1 MQRTSRCDPIQVS
14 QWKRQL
20 LDGASELFTRGKKSK
35 DKKEGQAKEAKL
47 FQQIGRLQMEL
58 EWLKKNLSC
67 SDARELRKLVDHEQP
82 DLSVSRQCAL
92 LGLPRSTLYYRPTP
106 VRESTLRIMAR
117 IDALYLEDP
126 CSGSRRMVDYLAREG
141 IPISRDRVRNLMR
154 RMGLRAIYRK
164 PRTTIPG
171 DPAERFPCLV
181 DLNAVTAVDQVW
193 ATDITYIPLQKGF
206 LYLVAIVDLFSR
218 NVLSWKLSNS
228 LDTEFCLDALEMALG
243 GGRKPEI
250 FHSDQGCQF
259 TSGDFVAR
267 LQAEEIRISWSGRK
281 RCYDNILVERLW
293 RTVKY
298 EEVYLRAYSD
308 GWEAE
313 ISLARFLWRYCHV
326 RPHSS
331 LRGRTPHEVY
341 TETEPCSSRPELTM
355 SGAGTVQ

>member
-1 MQRTSRCDPIQVS
+1 
-14 QWKRQL
+14 
-20 LDGASELFTRGKKSK
+20 
-35 DKKEGQAKEAKL
+35 
-47 FQQIGRLQMEL
+47 
-58 EWLKKNLSC
+58 
-67 SDARELRKLVDHEQP
+67 
-82 DLSVSRQCAL
+82 
-92 LGLPRSTLYYRPTP
+92 
-106 VRESTLRIMAR
+106 MAR

-154 RMGLRAIYRK
+154 RMGLRAIYQK
-164 PRTTIPG
+164 PRTTVPE
-171 DPAERFPCLV
+171 DPSERFPCLV
-181 DLNAVTAVDQVW
+181 DVSTITAMDQVW

-228 LDTEFCLDALEMALG
+228 LDTEFCLDALEMALAG
-243 GGRKPEI
+243 NRKPEI

-267 LQAEEIRISWSGRK
+267 LQAEEIKISWSGRK

-298 EEVYLRAYSD
+298 EEVYLHAYSD
-308 GWEAE
+308 GWDAE

-331 LRGRTPHEVY
+331 LGGKTPHEVY
-341 TETEPCSSRPELTM
+341 IETEHCSSRPELTM